1 MMLGED
7 ILKSV
12 MAASAPKDQSNKDKS
27 NEIEFD
33 DV

>member
-12 MAASAPKDQSNKDKS
+12 MASSISKEKS
-27 NEIEFD
+27 NDGNNEIKFD

>member
-12 MAASAPKDQSNKDKS
+12 MASSISKETSNKDTL
-27 NEIEFD
+27 NEIEFEN
-33 DV
+33 V

>member
-1 MMLGED
+1 MLGED

-12 MAASAPKDQSNKDKS
+12 MAASESKEKSNKDKP
-27 NEIEFD
+27 NEIEFE

>member
-1 MMLGED
+1 MMLTED

-12 MAASAPKDQSNKDKS
+12 MASSVSKEKS
-27 NEIEFD
+27 NTDTLSEVKFE